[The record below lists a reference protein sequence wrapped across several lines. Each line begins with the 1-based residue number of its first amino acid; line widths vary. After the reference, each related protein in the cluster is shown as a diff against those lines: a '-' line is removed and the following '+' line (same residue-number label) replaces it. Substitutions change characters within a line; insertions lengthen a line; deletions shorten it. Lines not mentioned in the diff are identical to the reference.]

1 MKKFLSLI
9 ISIVMIFALTIP
21 AFAYE
26 VGDKI
31 PESYIKSAE
40 DLINLLN
47 VSENKTLTIK
57 LAETIETN
65 EKIYIPKNSSI
76 TIDCNGFDFIFDDL
90 NVELDAK
97 AVICNA
103 SGMESTINGNN
114 IYNNGSLTIKDIK
127 NDVNNIYNYGVA
139 SICSDRTPDGYC
151 QITNGECSV
160 TFIGGNLYIDILN
173 NFRTSIM
180 LVNAD
185 SIRTVDYDNNGI
197 IIPLKINRN
206 ASIDVSELEKVQDA
220 LNSKKPVNLPL
231 PTPTLVGAE
240 FKGWCDKDGKEIDS
254 LPTNSKTLIEASF
267 IFRGGLTLD
276 FNDGKTANQKVDIY
290 DNGELVNA
298 LPEVDRQGYFFAGW
312 TKDGKPLS
320 DTIPLKPD
328 DTIKATWAPIKGNED
343 RVTNALKSLG
353 MGQTD
358 INKILD
364 ILDINTLTGSV
375 FASEPIWSVII
386 VALMLGCFAGG
397 MAYDKKKKK

>member
-26 VGDKI
+26 VDDI
-31 PESYIKSAE
+31 TVVKSAE

-76 TIDCNGFDFIFDDL
+76 TIDCNGFNFYFDDL

-151 QITNGECSV
+151 QITNGERSV
-160 TFIGGNLYIDILN
+160 TFIGGNLYVDILN

-206 ASIDVSELEKVQDA
+206 ASIDVSELEKVQGT
-220 LNSKKPVNLPL
+220 LGGKNKTPL
-231 PTPTLVGAE
+231 PAPTLVGAE

-254 LPTNSKTLIEASF
+254 LPTSSKTLIEASF

-290 DNGELVNA
+290 DNGKLVNA

-320 DTIPLKPD
+320 DTIPLKPG
-328 DTIKATWAPIKGNED
+328 DTIKATWTPIKGNED

-364 ILDINTLTGSV
+364 ILNINTLTGSV

>member
-1 MKKFLSLI
+1 
-9 ISIVMIFALTIP
+9 MIFALTIP

-26 VGDKI
+26 VDDI
-31 PESYIKSAE
+31 TVVKSAE

-57 LAETIETN
+57 FAETIETN

-76 TIDCNGFDFIFDDL
+76 TIDCNGFNFYFDDL
-90 NVELDAK
+90 NVELNAK

-103 SGMESTINGNN
+103 SGIESTINGNN

-127 NDVNNIYNYGVA
+127 NDVNNIYNYGIA
-139 SICSDRTPDGYC
+139 SICSDRTPDSYC
-151 QITNGECSV
+151 QITNGEGSV
-160 TFIGGNLYIDILN
+160 TFIGGNLYVDILN

-206 ASIDVSELEKVQDA
+206 ASIDVSELEKVQGT
-220 LNSKKPVNLPL
+220 LGGKNKTPL
-231 PTPTLVGAE
+231 PAPTLVGAE

-254 LPTNSKTLIEASF
+254 LPTSSKTLIEASF

-290 DNGELVNA
+290 DNGKLVNA

-320 DTIPLKPD
+320 DTIPLKPG
-328 DTIKATWAPIKGNED
+328 DTIKATWTPIKGNED

-364 ILDINTLTGSV
+364 ILDINTLAGSV
-375 FASEPIWSVII
+375 FTSEPIWSVII

>member
-1 MKKFLSLI
+1 MKKFLSLM

-26 VGDKI
+26 VDDI
-31 PESYIKSAE
+31 TVVKSAE

-76 TIDCNGFDFIFDDL
+76 TIDCNGFNFYFDDL

-151 QITNGECSV
+151 QITNGERSV
-160 TFIGGNLYIDILN
+160 TFIGGNLYVDILN

-206 ASIDVSELEKVQDA
+206 ASIDVSELEKVQGT
-220 LNSKKPVNLPL
+220 LGGKNKTPL
-231 PTPTLVGAE
+231 PAPTLVGAE

-254 LPTNSKTLIEASF
+254 LPTSSKTLIEASF

-290 DNGELVNA
+290 DNGKLVNA

-320 DTIPLKPD
+320 DTIPLKPG
-328 DTIKATWAPIKGNED
+328 DTIKATWTPIKGNED

-364 ILDINTLTGSV
+364 ILNINTLTGSV